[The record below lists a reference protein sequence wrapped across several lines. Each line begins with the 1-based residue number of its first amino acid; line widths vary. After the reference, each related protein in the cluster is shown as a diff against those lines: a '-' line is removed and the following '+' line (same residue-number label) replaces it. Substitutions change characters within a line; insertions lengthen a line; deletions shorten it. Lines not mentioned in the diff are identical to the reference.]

1 MESKVNI
8 LLVDDKLENLLA
20 LEAILEKLGENLV
33 RATSGE
39 EALRCLLHQD
49 FAVIL
54 LDVQMPGMDGF
65 ETATLI
71 RNRGRSRH
79 TPIIFLTA
87 FSTSDQMLFK
97 GYALGAVDYLLKPL
111 DPNAL
116 GAVDYL
122 LKPLDPNILTSKVTV
137 FVELFKKTEAVKEQT
152 AQLVVVNTELRQSEE
167 RFRSLSTCSPVGI
180 FEIDTEGGCKYTNPR
195 YQAICEGGCKYTNP
209 RYQAICGLKAAESL
223 EKRWLESV
231 HPEDKERA
239 VATWSAYIRE
249 GRDYSEEFRFQT
261 AHGSIR
267 WVQVRSSPML
277 SGQGDLLGYVGT
289 LEDITERKQ
298 AEEVRAQVIR
308 EQTARQEAEAANR
321 MKDEFLA
328 VLSHELR
335 TPLTSMLGWSKILR
349 AKKLDDKATSR
360 ALEAIER
367 NATSQMQLI
376 EDILD
381 VSRIIRGQLRLNVS
395 AVNLISVM
403 EAALEAVRPL
413 AEPKDIKLNTV
424 LDTSVGSVY
433 GDPARLQQVVWNL
446 LTNAIK
452 FTPKGG
458 RVDVKL
464 SKYFGF
470 SISDFGYAQS
480 NDLGLESDGFGYAQ
494 SNDLGLESDGKN
506 LDSSNIDESSNL
518 KSQIQNSK
526 FQYAQIQVIDT
537 GIGISSEFLP
547 KVFER
552 FRQADSTTTRSH
564 NGLGLGLAIVRHL
577 VELHKGTI
585 FAQSLGA
592 GQGAT
597 FTVRLPLLDSR
608 GNRGNREAT
617 GEISSPMASTPL
629 AGLRVLVVD
638 DEADTRNFLSFMFEE
653 YGAFATAVAS
663 VDEALAVLEQAKPD
677 ILISDIG
684 MSEQDGYTLI
694 RKLRSLEPEKGG
706 CIPAIALTAYTR
718 EEDRLE
724 ALSAGFQQHLS
735 KPIDPNKLIAVVANV
750 LELSL
755 EVPVS

>member
-1 MESKVNI
+1 MQMEPKVNI
-8 LLVDDKLENLLA
+8 LIVDDKLENLLA

-111 DPNAL
+111 DPN
-116 GAVDYL
+116 
-122 LKPLDPNILTSKVTV
+122 ILTSKVIV
-137 FVELFKKTEAVKEQT
+137 FVELFKKTEAVKQQA
-152 AQLVVVNTELRQSEE
+152 AQLVAVNTELRQSEE

-180 FEIDTEGGCKYTNPR
+180 FETDTEGN
-195 YQAICEGGCKYTNP
+195 CKYTNP

-231 HPEDKERA
+231 HPEDRERA
-239 VATWSAYIRE
+239 IASWSAYICE

-261 AHGSIR
+261 TQASIR

-277 SGQGDLLGYVGT
+277 SSQGELLGYVGT

-349 AKKLDDKATSR
+349 AKKLDEKATSR

-367 NATSQMQLI
+367 NAISQMQLI

-413 AEPKDIKLNTV
+413 AEPKDIQLNTI
-424 LDTSVGSVY
+424 LDTTVGSVY
-433 GDPARLQQVVWNL
+433 GDPTRLQQIVWNL

-458 RVDVKL
+458 RVEVKL
-464 SKYFGF
+464 STYFGF
-470 SISDFGYAQS
+470 SISDFG
-480 NDLGLESDGFGYAQ
+480 LGSD
-494 SNDLGLESDGKN
+494 SEN
-506 LDSSNIDESSNL
+506 LDSSNTDENSNL
-518 KSQIQNSK
+518 RSKIPNSK
-526 FQYAQIQVIDT
+526 SRYAQIQVIDT

-585 FAQSLGA
+585 LAQSSGS

-597 FTVRLPLLDSR
+597 FTVRLPLLQD
-608 GNRGNREAT
+608 NKGNREAT
-617 GEISSPMASTPL
+617 GKISSPVASTPL

-638 DEADTRNFLSFMFEE
+638 DEIDTRNFLSFMFEE
-653 YGAFATAVAS
+653 YGAFATAVGS
-663 VDEALAVLEQAKPD
+663 VDEALAVLEQTKPD

-706 CIPAIALTAYTR
+706 RIPAIALTAYTR
-718 EEDRLE
+718 EEDRLKV
-724 ALSAGFQQHLS
+724 LSAGFQQHLS
-735 KPIDPNKLIAVVANV
+735 KPIDPNKLIAAIANA
-750 LELSL
+750 LELPL

>member
-1 MESKVNI
+1 MQMEPKVNI

-111 DPNAL
+111 DPN
-116 GAVDYL
+116 
-122 LKPLDPNILTSKVTV
+122 ILTSKVTV
-137 FVELFKKTEAVKEQT
+137 FVELFKKTEAVKQQA
-152 AQLVVVNTELRQSEE
+152 AQLVAVNTELRQSEE

-180 FEIDTEGGCKYTNPR
+180 FETDTEGD
-195 YQAICEGGCKYTNP
+195 CKYTNP
-209 RYQAICGLKAAESL
+209 RYQAICGLQAAESL

-239 VATWSAYIRE
+239 SASWSTYICE
-249 GRDYSEEFRFQT
+249 GRDYSEEFRFQ
-261 AHGSIR
+261 APHGSAR

-277 SGQGDLLGYVGT
+277 SSQGELLGYVGT

-349 AKKLDDKATSR
+349 AKKLDEKATSR

-367 NATSQMQLI
+367 NAISQMQLI

-413 AEPKDIKLNTV
+413 AQPKDIQLNTV

-433 GDPARLQQVVWNL
+433 GDPARLQQIVWNL

-458 RVDVKL
+458 KVEVRL
-464 SKYFGF
+464 SKYLGF
-470 SISDFGYAQS
+470 SISDFPAERYANGGNATSLRSRSVSQTDVAPTTTISTSQS
-480 NDLGLESDGFGYAQ
+480 NDFGLGSDG
-494 SNDLGLESDGKN
+494 EN
-506 LDSSNIDESSNL
+506 LDSSNTDESSNL
-518 KSQIQNSK
+518 KSQIPNSK
-526 FQYAQIQVIDT
+526 SQYAQIQVIDT

-585 FAQSLGA
+585 FAQSLGS

-597 FTVRLPLLDSR
+597 FTVRLPLLQDHRGSR
-608 GNRGNREAT
+608 ASREAT
-617 GEISSPMASTPL
+617 GEISSPVASTPL

-638 DEADTRNFLSFMFEE
+638 DQADTRNFLSFMFEE

-706 CIPAIALTAYTR
+706 RIPAIALTAYTR
-718 EEDRLE
+718 EEDRLK
-724 ALSAGFQQHLS
+724 ALSAGFQHHLS
-735 KPIDPNKLIAVVANV
+735 KPIDPTKLIAAVAHV
-750 LELSL
+750 LEIPL

>member
-1 MESKVNI
+1 MQMEPKVNI

-111 DPNAL
+111 DPN
-116 GAVDYL
+116 
-122 LKPLDPNILTSKVTV
+122 ILTSKVTV
-137 FVELFKKTEAVKEQT
+137 FVELFKKTEAVKQQA
-152 AQLVVVNTELRQSEE
+152 AQLVAVNTELRQSEE

-180 FEIDTEGGCKYTNPR
+180 FETDTEGNCKYTNPR
-195 YQAICEGGCKYTNP
+195 YQT
-209 RYQAICGLKAAESL
+209 ICGLKAAESL

-231 HPEDKERA
+231 YLEDRERA
-239 VATWSAYIRE
+239 IASWSAYICE
-249 GRDYSEEFRFQT
+249 GREYSEEFRFQT
-261 AHGSIR
+261 TQTSIR

-277 SGQGDLLGYVGT
+277 SSQGELLGYVGT

-367 NATSQMQLI
+367 NAISQMQLI

-413 AEPKDIKLNTV
+413 AEPKDIQLITV
-424 LDTSVGSVY
+424 LDTTVGSVY
-433 GDPARLQQVVWNL
+433 GDPARLQQIVWNL

-458 RVDVKL
+458 KVEVKL
-464 SKYFGF
+464 STYFGF
-470 SISDFGYAQS
+470 SISDFG
-480 NDLGLESDGFGYAQ
+480 LGSD
-494 SNDLGLESDGKN
+494 SEN
-506 LDSSNIDESSNL
+506 LDSSNTDENSNL
-518 KSQIQNSK
+518 RSQIPNSK
-526 FQYAQIQVIDT
+526 SQYAQIQVIDT

-585 FAQSLGA
+585 LAQSSGS

-597 FTVRLPLLDSR
+597 FTVRLPLLQD
-608 GNRGNREAT
+608 NRGNREAT
-617 GEISSPMASTPL
+617 GKISSPVASTPL

-638 DEADTRNFLSFMFEE
+638 DETDTRNFLSFMFEE
-653 YGAFATAVAS
+653 YGAFATAVGS
-663 VDEALAVLEQAKPD
+663 VDEALAVLEQTKPD

-706 CIPAIALTAYTR
+706 HIPAIALTAYTR

-724 ALSAGFQQHLS
+724 VLSAGFQQHLS
-735 KPIDPNKLIAVVANV
+735 KPIDPNKLIAAIANI
-750 LELSL
+750 LELPL

>member
-1 MESKVNI
+1 MQMERKVNI

-111 DPNAL
+111 DPN
-116 GAVDYL
+116 
-122 LKPLDPNILTSKVTV
+122 ILTSKVTV
-137 FVELFKKTEAVKEQT
+137 FVELFKKTEAIKQQT
-152 AQLVVVNTELRQSEE
+152 AQLVAVNTELRQSEE

-180 FEIDTEGGCKYTNPR
+180 FETDTEGNCKYTNPR
-195 YQAICEGGCKYTNP
+195 YQV
-209 RYQAICGLKAAESL
+209 ICGLKAAESL

-231 HPEDKERA
+231 HPEDRERA
-239 VATWSAYIRE
+239 IASWSTYICE
-249 GRDYSEEFRFQT
+249 GREYSEEFRFQA
-261 AHGSIR
+261 AHGNIR

-277 SGQGDLLGYVGT
+277 SSQGDLLGYVGT

-349 AKKLDDKATSR
+349 TKKLDEKATSR

-367 NATSQMQLI
+367 NAISQMQLI

-413 AEPKDIKLNTV
+413 AEPKDIQLSTV
-424 LDTSVGSVY
+424 LDTSIGSVY
-433 GDPARLQQVVWNL
+433 GDPARLQQIVWNL

-458 RVDVKL
+458 RVEVRL
-464 SKYFGF
+464 SKHIGF
-470 SISDFGYAQS
+470 SISDFSVSAQS
-480 NDLGLESDGFGYAQ
+480 NGFG
-494 SNDLGLESDGKN
+494 LGTDGKN
-506 LDSSNIDESSNL
+506 LASSNTDESSNL
-518 KSQIQNSK
+518 QSQIQNLKS
-526 FQYAQIQVIDT
+526 QYAQIEVIDT
-537 GIGISSEFLP
+537 GVGISSEFLP

-585 FAQSLGA
+585 FAQSSGT

-597 FTVRLPLLDSR
+597 FTVRLPLLQD
-608 GNRGNREAT
+608 NRGNREAT
-617 GEISSPMASTPL
+617 GKNSSSIPSTPL

-663 VDEALAVLEQAKPD
+663 VDEALAILEQAKPD

-684 MSEQDGYTLI
+684 MSGQDGYTLV

-706 CIPAIALTAYTR
+706 RIPAIALTAYTR

-735 KPIDPNKLIAVVANV
+735 KPIDPNKLIAAVANV
-750 LELSL
+750 LELPL

>member
-1 MESKVNI
+1 MQMESKVNI

-111 DPNAL
+111 DPN
-116 GAVDYL
+116 
-122 LKPLDPNILTSKVTV
+122 ILTSKVTV
-137 FVELFKKTEAVKEQT
+137 FVELFKKTEAIKQQA
-152 AQLVVVNTELRQSEE
+152 AQLVAVNGSLRQSEE
-167 RFRSLSTCSPVGI
+167 RLRSLSTCSPVGI
-180 FEIDTEGGCKYTNPR
+180 FEIDTEGGCRYTNPR
-195 YQAICEGGCKYTNP
+195 YQI
-209 RYQAICGLKAAESL
+209 ICGLKAAESL
-223 EKRWLESV
+223 EKSWLESV
-231 HPEDKERA
+231 HPEDRERA
-239 VATWSAYIRE
+239 VASWSNYICE

-261 AHGSIR
+261 VHGIVR

-277 SGQGDLLGYVGT
+277 SGQGELLGYVGT

-349 AKKLDDKATSR
+349 SKKLDEKATSR

-367 NATSQMQLI
+367 NAISQMQLI

-413 AEPKDIKLNTV
+413 ADPKEIQLTTV

-433 GDPARLQQVVWNL
+433 GDPARLQQIVWNL

-452 FTPKGG
+452 FTAKGG
-458 RVDVKL
+458 RVEVHL
-464 SKYFGF
+464 SVIPGEEQTTQK
-470 SISDFGYAQS
+470 
-480 NDLGLESDGFGYAQ
+480 
-494 SNDLGLESDGKN
+494 
-506 LDSSNIDESSNL
+506 
-518 KSQIQNSK
+518 
-526 FQYAQIQVIDT
+526 YAQIQVIDT

-577 VELHKGTI
+577 VELHKGKI
-585 FAQSLGA
+585 FAQSPGS

-597 FTVRLPLLDSR
+597 FTVRLPLLQDNR

-617 GEISSPMASTPL
+617 GEISSSVASTPL

-663 VDEALAVLEQAKPD
+663 VDEALAILEQAKTD

-694 RKLRSLEPEKGG
+694 RKLRCLEPERGG

-735 KPIDPNKLIAVVANV
+735 KPIDPTKLIAMVASV
-750 LELSL
+750 LKLPVQ
-755 EVPVS
+755 VPVS

>member
-1 MESKVNI
+1 MQMESKVNI

-111 DPNAL
+111 DPN
-116 GAVDYL
+116 
-122 LKPLDPNILTSKVTV
+122 ILTSKVTV
-137 FVELFKKTEAVKEQT
+137 FVELFKKTEAIKQQT
-152 AQLVVVNTELRQSEE
+152 AQLVAVNTELRQSEE

-180 FEIDTEGGCKYTNPR
+180 FETDTEGDCKYTNPR
-195 YQAICEGGCKYTNP
+195 YQI
-209 RYQAICGLKAAESL
+209 ICGLKAAESL

-231 HPEDKERA
+231 HPEDRERA
-239 VATWSAYIRE
+239 IASWSAYICE
-249 GRDYSEEFRFQT
+249 GREYSEEFRFQA
-261 AHGSIR
+261 AHGNIR

-277 SGQGDLLGYVGT
+277 SSQGDLLGYVGT

-349 AKKLDDKATSR
+349 AKKLDEKATSR

-367 NATSQMQLI
+367 NAISQMQLI

-395 AVNLISVM
+395 AVNLLTVM
-403 EAALEAVRPL
+403 EAALDAVRPL
-413 AEPKDIKLNTV
+413 AEPKDIQLNTV
-424 LDTSVGSVY
+424 LDTSIGSVY
-433 GDPARLQQVVWNL
+433 GDPARLQQIVWNL

-458 RVDVKL
+458 RVEVRL
-464 SKYFGF
+464 SKHVGF
-470 SISDFGYAQS
+470 SISDFSVSAQS
-480 NDLGLESDGFGYAQ
+480 NGFG
-494 SNDLGLESDGKN
+494 LGVDGKN
-506 LDSSNIDESSNL
+506 LASSNIDESSNL
-518 KSQIQNSK
+518 QSQIQNLKS
-526 FQYAQIQVIDT
+526 QYAQIEVIDT
-537 GIGISSEFLP
+537 GVGISSEFLP

-585 FAQSLGA
+585 FAQSSGT

-597 FTVRLPLLDSR
+597 FTVRLPLLQD
-608 GNRGNREAT
+608 NRGNREAT
-617 GEISSPMASTPL
+617 GKNSSPIASTPL

-663 VDEALAVLEQAKPD
+663 VDEVLAVLEQAKPD

-684 MSEQDGYTLI
+684 MSGQDGYTLI

-706 CIPAIALTAYTR
+706 RIPAIALTAYTR

-735 KPIDPNKLIAVVANV
+735 KPIDPNKLISAVINV
-750 LELSL
+750 LELPV

>member
-1 MESKVNI
+1 MQMEPKVNI

-111 DPNAL
+111 DPN
-116 GAVDYL
+116 
-122 LKPLDPNILTSKVTV
+122 ILTSKVTV
-137 FVELFKKTEAVKEQT
+137 FAELFKKTEAVKLQA
-152 AQLVVVNTELRQSEE
+152 AQLVAVNAELRQSEE

-180 FEIDTEGGCKYTNPR
+180 FEIDTEGRCRYTNPR
-195 YQAICEGGCKYTNP
+195 YQT
-209 RYQAICGLKAAESL
+209 ICGMKAAESI

-231 HPEDKERA
+231 HPEDRERA
-239 VATWSAYIRE
+239 VTSWSAYINE

-261 AHGSIR
+261 AHGNVR

-277 SGQGDLLGYVGT
+277 SGQGELLGYVGT

-349 AKKLDDKATSR
+349 SKKLDDKATSR

-381 VSRIIRGQLRLNVS
+381 VSRIIRGQLRLNIC

-413 AEPKDIKLNTV
+413 AEAKDIQLNTA

-452 FTPKGG
+452 FTQKGG
-458 RVDVKL
+458 RVEVIL
-464 SKYFGF
+464 STYFGY
-470 SISDFGYAQS
+470 SINDTPPLGS
-480 NDLGLESDGFGYAQ
+480 NGASLGLESQDENSNSSNTDQ
-494 SNDLGLESDGKN
+494 SNNPKC
-506 LDSSNIDESSNL
+506 
-518 KSQIQNSK
+518 QIVRLSEAEVQNKK
-526 FQYAQIQVIDT
+526 FQYAQIQVTDT
-537 GIGISSEFLP
+537 GIGISPEFLP

-585 FAQSLGA
+585 SAESPGTEK
-592 GQGAT
+592 GAT
-597 FTVRLPLLDSR
+597 FTVRLPLLQDNRSYKGSR
-608 GNRGNREAT
+608 QA
-617 GEISSPMASTPL
+617 GEISSSEVSTPL
-629 AGLRVLVVD
+629 AGLKVLVVD
-638 DEADTRNFLSFMFEE
+638 DEADTRNFLSFMFED
-653 YGAFATAVAS
+653 YGAVATAVAS

-706 CIPAIALTAYTR
+706 RIPAIALTAYTR
-718 EEDRLE
+718 DEDRLQ
-724 ALSAGFQQHLS
+724 ALAAGFQQHLP
-735 KPIDPNKLIAVVANV
+735 KPIDPTKLIGVVVNV
-750 LELSL
+750 LKLPV

>member
-1 MESKVNI
+1 MQMEPKVNI

-97 GYALGAVDYLLKPL
+97 GYALGAVDYLLKPI
-111 DPNAL
+111 
-116 GAVDYL
+116 
-122 LKPLDPNILTSKVTV
+122 DPNILTSKVTV
-137 FVELFKKTEAVKEQT
+137 FAELFKKTEAVKLQA
-152 AQLVVVNTELRQSEE
+152 AQLVAVNAELRQSEE

-180 FEIDTEGGCKYTNPR
+180 FEIDTEGRCRFTNPR
-195 YQAICEGGCKYTNP
+195 YQT
-209 RYQAICGLKAAESL
+209 ICGVKAAQSV
-223 EKRWLESV
+223 EKSWLESV
-231 HPEDKERA
+231 HPEDRERA
-239 VATWSAYIRE
+239 VTTWSTYINE

-261 AHGSIR
+261 AHGNVR

-277 SGQGDLLGYVGT
+277 SGQGELLGYVGT

-349 AKKLDDKATSR
+349 SKKLDEKATSR

-381 VSRIIRGQLRLNVS
+381 VSRIIRGQLRLNVC
-395 AVNLISVM
+395 AVNLITVM

-413 AEPKDIKLNTV
+413 AEAKDIQLNTV
-424 LDTSVGSVY
+424 LDTSVGSMY

-452 FTPKGG
+452 FTQKGG
-458 RVDVKL
+458 RVEVKL
-464 SKYFGF
+464 STYFGY
-470 SISDFGYAQS
+470 SINDNPDLAS
-480 NDLGLESDGFGYAQ
+480 NNTALASASPDEN
-494 SNDLGLESDGKN
+494 SNLN
-506 LDSSNIDESSNL
+506 TDESSEP
-518 KSQIQNSK
+518 KSKNENPK

-537 GIGISSEFLP
+537 GIGITPEFLP

-585 FAQSLGA
+585 SAASPGTEK
-592 GQGAT
+592 GAT
-597 FTVRLPLLDSR
+597 FTVRLPLLQD
-608 GNRGNREAT
+608 NRGNKANKEA
-617 GEISSPMASTPL
+617 GEISSPEVSTPL
-629 AGLRVLVVD
+629 AGLKVLVVD
-638 DEADTRNFLSFMFEE
+638 DETDTRNFLSFMFED
-653 YGAFATAVAS
+653 YGAVATAASS

-706 CIPAIALTAYTR
+706 RIPAIALTAYTR
-718 EEDRLE
+718 DEDRLK
-724 ALSAGFQQHLS
+724 ALAAGFQQHLP
-735 KPIDPNKLIAVVANV
+735 KPIDPSKLIGVVVNV
-750 LELSL
+750 LKLPVEI
-755 EVPVS
+755 PVS

>member
-1 MESKVNI
+1 MQMEPKVNI

-111 DPNAL
+111 DPN
-116 GAVDYL
+116 
-122 LKPLDPNILTSKVTV
+122 ILTSKVTV
-137 FVELFKKTEAVKEQT
+137 FVELFKKTEAVKQQA
-152 AQLVVVNTELRQSEE
+152 AQLVAVNTELRQSEE

-180 FEIDTEGGCKYTNPR
+180 FETDTEGN
-195 YQAICEGGCKYTNP
+195 CKYTNP
-209 RYQAICGLKAAESL
+209 RYQAICGLKASESL

-231 HPEDKERA
+231 HPEDRERA
-239 VATWSAYIRE
+239 IASWSAYIYE

-261 AHGSIR
+261 AQASIR

-277 SGQGDLLGYVGT
+277 SSQGELLGYVGT

-367 NATSQMQLI
+367 NAISQMQLI

-413 AEPKDIKLNTV
+413 AETKDIQLNTV
-424 LDTSVGSVY
+424 LDTTVGSVY
-433 GDPARLQQVVWNL
+433 GDPARLQQIVWNL

-458 RVDVKL
+458 RVEVKL
-464 SKYFGF
+464 STYFGF
-470 SISDFGYAQS
+470 SISDFG
-480 NDLGLESDGFGYAQ
+480 LGSDSENLES
-494 SNDLGLESDGKN
+494 SNT
-506 LDSSNIDESSNL
+506 DESSSL
-518 KSQIQNSK
+518 KSKIQNSK
-526 FQYAQIQVIDT
+526 SQYAQIEVIDT

-585 FAQSLGA
+585 LAQSSGS

-597 FTVRLPLLDSR
+597 FTVRLPLLQD
-608 GNRGNREAT
+608 NRGNREAT
-617 GEISSPMASTPL
+617 GKISSPIASTPL

-638 DEADTRNFLSFMFEE
+638 DETDTRNFLSFMFEE
-653 YGAFATAVAS
+653 YGAFATAVGS
-663 VDEALAVLEQAKPD
+663 VDEALAVLEQTKPD

-706 CIPAIALTAYTR
+706 RIPAIALTAYTR

-724 ALSAGFQQHLS
+724 VLSAGFQQHLS
-735 KPIDPNKLIAVVANV
+735 KPIDPNKLIAAIANA
-750 LELSL
+750 LELPL

>member
-1 MESKVNI
+1 MQMEAKVNI

-111 DPNAL
+111 DPN
-116 GAVDYL
+116 
-122 LKPLDPNILTSKVTV
+122 ILTSKVTV
-137 FVELFKKTEAVKEQT
+137 FVELFKKTEAVKQQA
-152 AQLVVVNTELRQSEE
+152 AQLVAVNAELRQSEE
-167 RFRSLSTCSPVGI
+167 RLRSLSTCSPVGI
-180 FEIDTEGGCKYTNPR
+180 FEIDTEGGCRYTNPR
-195 YQAICEGGCKYTNP
+195 YQI
-209 RYQAICGLKAAESL
+209 ICGLKPAESL
-223 EKRWLESV
+223 QKIWLESV
-231 HPEDKERA
+231 HPEDRERA
-239 VATWSAYIRE
+239 VASWSNYICE
-249 GRDYSEEFRFQT
+249 GGDYSEEFRFQT
-261 AHGSIR
+261 VHGIVR

-277 SGQGDLLGYVGT
+277 SSQGELLGYVGT

-349 AKKLDDKATSR
+349 SKKLDEKATSR

-367 NATSQMQLI
+367 NAISQMQLI

-413 AEPKDIKLNTV
+413 AEPKEIQLTTV

-433 GDPARLQQVVWNL
+433 GDPARLQQIVWNL
-446 LTNAIK
+446 LTNGIK

-458 RVDVKL
+458 RVEVHL
-464 SKYFGF
+464 SVVSGEE
-470 SISDFGYAQS
+470 Q
-480 NDLGLESDGFGYAQ
+480 Q
-494 SNDLGLESDGKN
+494 TT
-506 LDSSNIDESSNL
+506 
-518 KSQIQNSK
+518 Q
-526 FQYAQIQVIDT
+526 QYAQIQVIDT

-547 KVFER
+547 KVFDR

-585 FAQSLGA
+585 FAHSLGS

-597 FTVRLPLLDSR
+597 FTVNLPLLQ
-608 GNRGNREAT
+608 NRANRVNRETT
-617 GEISSPMASTPL
+617 GEISSVVSTPL

-663 VDEALAVLEQAKPD
+663 VDEALAILQQAKTD
-677 ILISDIG
+677 VLISDIG

-694 RKLRSLEPEKGG
+694 RKLRSLEPERGG

-735 KPIDPNKLIAVVANV
+735 KPIDPTKLIAMVASV
-750 LELSL
+750 LKLPM
-755 EVPVS
+755 EVLVS

>member
-1 MESKVNI
+1 MQMEPKVNI

-111 DPNAL
+111 DPN
-116 GAVDYL
+116 
-122 LKPLDPNILTSKVTV
+122 ILTSKVTV
-137 FVELFKKTEAVKEQT
+137 FVELFKKTEAVKQQA
-152 AQLVVVNTELRQSEE
+152 AQLVAVNAELRQTEE
-167 RFRSLSTCSPVGI
+167 RLRSLSTCSPVGI
-180 FEIDTEGGCKYTNPR
+180 FEIDTEGECRYTNPR
-195 YQAICEGGCKYTNP
+195 YQI
-209 RYQAICGLKAAESL
+209 ICGLKGAESL
-223 EKRWLESV
+223 EKSWLESV
-231 HPEDKERA
+231 YPEDRERA
-239 VATWSAYIRE
+239 VASWSAYICE

-261 AHGSIR
+261 AQGIIR

-277 SGQGDLLGYVGT
+277 SGQGELLGYVGT

-349 AKKLDDKATSR
+349 SKKLDDKATSR

-367 NATSQMQLI
+367 NAISQMQLI

-413 AEPKDIKLNTV
+413 AEPKEIQLNTV

-433 GDPARLQQVVWNL
+433 GDPARLQQIVWNL

-452 FTPKGG
+452 FTSKGG
-458 RVDVKL
+458 RVEVNL
-464 SKYFGF
+464 SVVCGEEQQTTQK
-470 SISDFGYAQS
+470 
-480 NDLGLESDGFGYAQ
+480 
-494 SNDLGLESDGKN
+494 
-506 LDSSNIDESSNL
+506 
-518 KSQIQNSK
+518 
-526 FQYAQIQVIDT
+526 YAQIQVIDT

-585 FAQSLGA
+585 SAQSPGS

-597 FTVRLPLLDSR
+597 FTVKLPLLQDNR
-608 GNRGNREAT
+608 GNRGNRETT
-617 GEISSPMASTPL
+617 GEISSSVASTPL
-629 AGLRVLVVD
+629 AGLKVLVVD

-653 YGAFATAVAS
+653 YGAIATAVAS
-663 VDEALAVLEQAKPD
+663 VDEALAVLEQAKAD

-684 MSEQDGYTLI
+684 ISEQDGYTLI
-694 RKLRSLEPEKGG
+694 RKLRSLEAEKGG
-706 CIPAIALTAYTR
+706 RIPAIALTAYTR

-735 KPIDPNKLIAVVANV
+735 KPIDPTKLIAMVASV
-750 LELSL
+750 LKLPVQ
-755 EVPVS
+755 VPVS

>member
-1 MESKVNI
+1 MQMEPKVNI

-39 EALRCLLHQD
+39 EALRCLLNQD
-49 FAVIL
+49 YAVIL

-87 FSTSDQMLFK
+87 FSSSDQMLFK
-97 GYALGAVDYLLKPL
+97 GY
-111 DPNAL
+111 AL

-137 FVELFKKTEAVKEQT
+137 FVELFKKTEAVKQQA
-152 AQLVVVNTELRQSEE
+152 AQLVAVNAELRQSEE
-167 RFRSLSTCSPVGI
+167 RLRSLSTCSPVGI
-180 FEIDTEGGCKYTNPR
+180 FEIDTEGGCRYTNPR
-195 YQAICEGGCKYTNP
+195 YQT
-209 RYQAICGLKAAESL
+209 ICGLKAAESL

-231 HPEDKERA
+231 HPEDRERA
-239 VATWSAYIRE
+239 VASWSDYICE
-249 GRDYSEEFRFQT
+249 GRNYSEEFRFQT
-261 AHGSIR
+261 AQGIVR

-277 SGQGDLLGYVGT
+277 SGQGELLGYVGT

-349 AKKLDDKATSR
+349 SKKLDDKATSR

-367 NATSQMQLI
+367 NAMSQMQLI

-458 RVDVKL
+458 RVEVRL
-464 SKYFGF
+464 SVYFGS
-470 SISDFGYAQS
+470 SISDFG
-480 NDLGLESDGFGYAQ
+480 LGSD
-494 SNDLGLESDGKN
+494 DEN
-506 LDSSNIDESSNL
+506 LDSSNTDEGSNP
-518 KSQIQNSK
+518 KFKIQNSK
-526 FQYAQIQVIDT
+526 SQYAQIKVIDT

-585 FAQSLGA
+585 FAQSPGT
-592 GQGAT
+592 GEGAT
-597 FTVRLPLLDSR
+597 FTVRLPLLQDNR
-608 GNRGNREAT
+608 ANRGNREAT
-617 GEISSPMASTPL
+617 GEEISPVASVPL

-638 DEADTRNFLSFMFEE
+638 DQADTCNFLSFMFEE
-653 YGAFATAVAS
+653 YGAIATAVAS
-663 VDEALAVLEQAKPD
+663 VDEALAVIKQGKAD

-706 CIPAIALTAYTR
+706 RIPAIALTAYTR

-724 ALSAGFQQHLS
+724 ALRAGFQQYLS
-735 KPIDPNKLIAVVANV
+735 KPIDPTKLIAMVVNV
-750 LELSL
+750 LKLPL

>member
-1 MESKVNI
+1 MQMEPKVNI

-111 DPNAL
+111 DPN
-116 GAVDYL
+116 
-122 LKPLDPNILTSKVTV
+122 ILTSKVIV
-137 FVELFKKTEAVKEQT
+137 FVELFKKTEAVKEQA
-152 AQLVVVNTELRQSEE
+152 AQLVAVNTELRQSEE

-180 FEIDTEGGCKYTNPR
+180 FETDTEGNCKYTNPR
-195 YQAICEGGCKYTNP
+195 YQT
-209 RYQAICGLKAAESL
+209 ICGLKAAESL

-231 HPEDKERA
+231 YLEDRERA
-239 VATWSAYIRE
+239 IASWSAYICE

-261 AHGSIR
+261 TQTSIR

-277 SGQGDLLGYVGT
+277 SSQGELLGYVGT

-367 NATSQMQLI
+367 NAISQMQLI

-413 AEPKDIKLNTV
+413 AEPKDIQLSTV
-424 LDTSVGSVY
+424 LDTTVGSVY
-433 GDPARLQQVVWNL
+433 GDPARLQQIVWNL

-458 RVDVKL
+458 KVEVKL
-464 SKYFGF
+464 STYFGF
-470 SISDFGYAQS
+470 SISDFG
-480 NDLGLESDGFGYAQ
+480 LGSD
-494 SNDLGLESDGKN
+494 SEN
-506 LDSSNIDESSNL
+506 LESSNTDENSNL
-518 KSQIQNSK
+518 RSQIPNSK
-526 FQYAQIQVIDT
+526 SQYAQIQVIDT

-585 FAQSLGA
+585 LAQSSGS

-597 FTVRLPLLDSR
+597 FTVRLPLLQD
-608 GNRGNREAT
+608 NRGNREAT
-617 GEISSPMASTPL
+617 GKISSPVASTPL

-653 YGAFATAVAS
+653 YGAFATAVGS
-663 VDEALAVLEQAKPD
+663 VDEALAVLEQTKPD

-706 CIPAIALTAYTR
+706 RIPAIALTAYTR

-724 ALSAGFQQHLS
+724 VLSAGFQQHLS
-735 KPIDPNKLIAVVANV
+735 KPIDPNKLIAAVANI
-750 LELSL
+750 LELPL

>member
-1 MESKVNI
+1 MQMEPKVNI

-39 EALRCLLHQD
+39 EALRCLLNQD
-49 FAVIL
+49 YAVIL

-87 FSTSDQMLFK
+87 FSSSDQMLFK
-97 GYALGAVDYLLKPL
+97 GY
-111 DPNAL
+111 AL

-137 FVELFKKTEAVKEQT
+137 FVELFKKTEAVKQQA
-152 AQLVVVNTELRQSEE
+152 AQLVAVNGELRQSEE
-167 RFRSLSTCSPVGI
+167 RLRSLSTCSPVGI
-180 FEIDTEGGCKYTNPR
+180 FEIDTEGGCRYTNPR
-195 YQAICEGGCKYTNP
+195 YQT
-209 RYQAICGLKAAESL
+209 ICGLKAAESL

-231 HPEDKERA
+231 HPEDRERA
-239 VATWSAYIRE
+239 VTSWSDYIRE
-249 GRDYSEEFRFQT
+249 GRNYSEEFRFQT
-261 AHGSIR
+261 AQGIVR

-277 SGQGDLLGYVGT
+277 SGQGELLGYVGT

-349 AKKLDDKATSR
+349 SKKLDEKATSR

-367 NATSQMQLI
+367 NAMSQMQLI

-458 RVDVKL
+458 RVEVRL
-464 SKYFGF
+464 SAYFGS
-470 SISDFGYAQS
+470 SISDFPAERYANGFAQS
-480 NDLGLESDGFGYAQ
+480 NDFGLGSD
-494 SNDLGLESDGKN
+494 SEN
-506 LDSSNIDESSNL
+506 LDSSNTDEGSNP
-518 KSQIQNSK
+518 KFKIQNSK
-526 FQYAQIQVIDT
+526 SQYAQIQVIDT

-547 KVFER
+547 KVFDR

-585 FAQSLGA
+585 FAQSPGTEK
-592 GQGAT
+592 GAT
-597 FTVRLPLLDSR
+597 FTVRLPLLQDNR
-608 GNRGNREAT
+608 ANRGNREAT
-617 GEISSPMASTPL
+617 GEISSPVASVPL
-629 AGLRVLVVD
+629 TGLRVLVVD
-638 DEADTRNFLSFMFEE
+638 DQADTRNFLSFMFEE
-653 YGAFATAVAS
+653 YGAIATAVAS
-663 VDEALAVLEQAKPD
+663 VDEALAVIEQAKAD

-706 CIPAIALTAYTR
+706 RIPAIALTAYTR

-724 ALSAGFQQHLS
+724 ALRAGFQQHLS
-735 KPIDPNKLIAVVANV
+735 KPIDPTKLIAMVVNV
-750 LELSL
+750 LKLPL

>member
-1 MESKVNI
+1 MQMEPKVNI

-39 EALRCLLHQD
+39 EALRCLLNQD
-49 FAVIL
+49 YAVIL

-87 FSTSDQMLFK
+87 FSSSDQMLFK
-97 GYALGAVDYLLKPL
+97 GY
-111 DPNAL
+111 AL

-137 FVELFKKTEAVKEQT
+137 FVELFKKTEAVKQQA
-152 AQLVVVNTELRQSEE
+152 AQLVAVNAELRQSEE
-167 RFRSLSTCSPVGI
+167 RLRSLSTCSPVGI
-180 FEIDTEGGCKYTNPR
+180 FEIDTEGGCRYTNPR
-195 YQAICEGGCKYTNP
+195 YQT
-209 RYQAICGLKAAESL
+209 ICGLKAAESL
-223 EKRWLESV
+223 EMRWLESV
-231 HPEDKERA
+231 HPEDRERA
-239 VATWSAYIRE
+239 VTSWSDYICE
-249 GRDYSEEFRFQT
+249 GRNYSEEFRFQT
-261 AHGSIR
+261 AQGIVR

-277 SGQGDLLGYVGT
+277 SGQGELLGYVGT

-349 AKKLDDKATSR
+349 SKKLDDKATSR

-367 NATSQMQLI
+367 NAMSQMQLI

-395 AVNLISVM
+395 AVNLITVM

-413 AEPKDIKLNTV
+413 AEAKDIKLNTV

-458 RVDVKL
+458 RVEVRL
-464 SKYFGF
+464 SVYFGS
-470 SISDFGYAQS
+470 SISDFGFSTRRCANAQS
-480 NDLGLESDGFGYAQ
+480 NDFGLGSDGENLEF
-494 SNDLGLESDGKN
+494 SNTDEG
-506 LDSSNIDESSNL
+506 SNP
-518 KSQIQNSK
+518 KFKIQNSK
-526 FQYAQIQVIDT
+526 SQYAQIQVIDT

-585 FAQSLGA
+585 FAQSPGT
-592 GQGAT
+592 GEGAT
-597 FTVRLPLLDSR
+597 FTVRLPLLQDNR
-608 GNRGNREAT
+608 ANRGNREAT
-617 GEISSPMASTPL
+617 GEISSPVASVPL

-638 DEADTRNFLSFMFEE
+638 DQADTRNFLSFMFEE
-653 YGAFATAVAS
+653 YGAIATAVAS
-663 VDEALAVLEQAKPD
+663 VDEALAVIEQAKAD
-677 ILISDIG
+677 VLISDIG

-706 CIPAIALTAYTR
+706 RIPAIALTAYTR
-718 EEDRLE
+718 EEDRLK
-724 ALSAGFQQHLS
+724 ALKAGFQQHLS
-735 KPIDPNKLIAVVANV
+735 KPIDPTKLIAMVVNV
-750 LELSL
+750 LKLPL

>member
-1 MESKVNI
+1 MQMEPKVNI

-54 LDVQMPGMDGF
+54 LDVQMPGIDGF

-87 FSTSDQMLFK
+87 FSTNDQMLFK
-97 GYALGAVDYLLKPL
+97 GY
-111 DPNAL
+111 AL

-137 FVELFKKTEAVKEQT
+137 FVELFKKTEAIKQQT

-180 FEIDTEGGCKYTNPR
+180 FETDTEGN
-195 YQAICEGGCKYTNP
+195 CKYTNP
-209 RYQAICGLKAAESL
+209 RYQAICGLKASESL

-231 HPEDKERA
+231 HPEDRERA
-239 VATWSAYIRE
+239 IAGWSTYICE
-249 GRDYSEEFRFQT
+249 GREYLEEFRFQV
-261 AHGSIR
+261 AHSNIR

-277 SGQGDLLGYVGT
+277 SSQGDLLGYVGT

-349 AKKLDDKATSR
+349 AKKLDEKATSR

-367 NATSQMQLI
+367 NAISQMQLI

-413 AEPKDIKLNTV
+413 AEPKDIQLNTV
-424 LDTSVGSVY
+424 LDTSIGSVY
-433 GDPARLQQVVWNL
+433 GDPVRLQQIVWNL

-458 RVDVKL
+458 RVEVRL
-464 SKYFGF
+464 SKHFGLP
-470 SISDFGYAQS
+470 ISDFGVSATSTRLSTTQS
-480 NDLGLESDGFGYAQ
+480 KDFGFESD
-494 SNDLGLESDGKN
+494 SEN
-506 LDSSNIDESSNL
+506 LDSSNTGESNNL
-518 KSQIQNSK
+518 KSVLENSDGREPSLKLSAKSQNSK
-526 FQYAQIQVIDT
+526 SHYAQIQVIDT

-585 FAQSLGA
+585 FAQSLGT

-597 FTVRLPLLDSR
+597 FTVRLPLLQE
-608 GNRGNREAT
+608 NRGNREAT
-617 GEISSPMASTPL
+617 GKISSSIASTPL

-638 DEADTRNFLSFMFEE
+638 DETDSRNFLSFMFEE
-653 YGAFATAVAS
+653 YGAFATAVGS
-663 VDEALAVLEQAKPD
+663 VDEALVVLEQAKPD

-706 CIPAIALTAYTR
+706 RIPAIALTAYTR

-724 ALSAGFQQHLS
+724 ALRAGFQQHLS
-735 KPIDPNKLIAVVANV
+735 KPIDPNKLISTVVNV
-750 LELSL
+750 LELPI

>member
-1 MESKVNI
+1 MQMEPKVNI

-111 DPNAL
+111 DPN
-116 GAVDYL
+116 
-122 LKPLDPNILTSKVTV
+122 ILTSKVTV
-137 FVELFKKTEAVKEQT
+137 FVELFKKTEAVKQQA
-152 AQLVVVNTELRQSEE
+152 AQLVAMNAELRQSEE
-167 RFRSLSTCSPVGI
+167 RLRSLSTCSPVGI
-180 FEIDTEGGCKYTNPR
+180 FEIDTEGGCRYTNPR
-195 YQAICEGGCKYTNP
+195 YQI
-209 RYQAICGLKAAESL
+209 ICGLKAVESL
-223 EKRWLESV
+223 EKSWLESV
-231 HPEDKERA
+231 HPEDRERA
-239 VATWSAYIRE
+239 VASWSAYIYE

-261 AHGSIR
+261 AQGIIR

-277 SGQGDLLGYVGT
+277 SGQGELLGYVGT

-349 AKKLDDKATSR
+349 SKKLDDKATSR

-367 NATSQMQLI
+367 NAISQMQLI

-413 AEPKDIKLNTV
+413 AEPKEIQLNTV

-433 GDPARLQQVVWNL
+433 GDPARLQQIVWNL

-458 RVDVKL
+458 RVEVNL
-464 SKYFGF
+464 SIVCGEEQQTTQK
-470 SISDFGYAQS
+470 
-480 NDLGLESDGFGYAQ
+480 
-494 SNDLGLESDGKN
+494 
-506 LDSSNIDESSNL
+506 
-518 KSQIQNSK
+518 
-526 FQYAQIQVIDT
+526 YAQIQVIDT

-585 FAQSLGA
+585 FAQSPGS

-597 FTVRLPLLDSR
+597 FTVRLPLLQDNR
-608 GNRGNREAT
+608 GNRENREAT
-617 GEISSPMASTPL
+617 GEISSSVASTPL
-629 AGLRVLVVD
+629 AGLKVLVVD

-653 YGAFATAVAS
+653 YGAIATAVAS
-663 VDEALAVLEQAKPD
+663 VDEALAVLEQAKAD

-706 CIPAIALTAYTR
+706 CMPAIALTAYTR

-724 ALSAGFQQHLS
+724 ALSAGFQQYLS
-735 KPIDPNKLIAVVANV
+735 KPIDPNKLIAMVASV
-750 LELSL
+750 LKLSVQ
-755 EVPVS
+755 VPVS

>member
-1 MESKVNI
+1 MQMEPKVNI

-111 DPNAL
+111 DPN
-116 GAVDYL
+116 
-122 LKPLDPNILTSKVTV
+122 ILTSKVTV
-137 FVELFKKTEAVKEQT
+137 FVELFKKTEAVKQQA
-152 AQLVVVNTELRQSEE
+152 AQLVAVNGSLRQSEE
-167 RFRSLSTCSPVGI
+167 RLRSLSTCSPVGI
-180 FEIDTEGGCKYTNPR
+180 FEIDTEGGCR
-195 YQAICEGGCKYTNP
+195 YTNP

-231 HPEDKERA
+231 HPEDRERA
-239 VATWSAYIRE
+239 VASWFDYIRE
-249 GRDYSEEFRFQT
+249 NRDYSEEFRFQT

-277 SGQGDLLGYVGT
+277 SSQGELLGYVGT

-349 AKKLDDKATSR
+349 SKKLDGKATSR

-367 NATSQMQLI
+367 NAISQMQLI

-433 GDPARLQQVVWNL
+433 GDPARLQQIVWNL

-458 RVDVKL
+458 RVEVNL
-464 SKYFGF
+464 SVVCGEKQQT
-470 SISDFGYAQS
+470 AH
-480 NDLGLESDGFGYAQ
+480 
-494 SNDLGLESDGKN
+494 K
-506 LDSSNIDESSNL
+506 
-518 KSQIQNSK
+518 
-526 FQYAQIQVIDT
+526 YAQIQVIDT

-585 FAQSLGA
+585 FAQSLGT
-592 GQGAT
+592 GQGAN
-597 FTVRLPLLDSR
+597 FTVRLPLLQDNRGSR
-608 GNRGNREAT
+608 GSREAT
-617 GEISSPMASTPL
+617 GEISSPVASMPL
-629 AGLRVLVVD
+629 AGLKVLVVD
-638 DEADTRNFLSFMFEE
+638 NEGDTRNFLSFLFEE
-653 YGAFATAVAS
+653 YGAIATAVAS
-663 VDEALAVLEQAKPD
+663 VDEALAVVEQAKPD

-718 EEDRLE
+718 QEDRLE
-724 ALSAGFQQHLS
+724 GLTEGFQQYLS
-735 KPIDPNKLIAVVANV
+735 KPIDPTKLIAMVANV
-750 LELSL
+750 LELPL
-755 EVPVS
+755 QIPVS

>member
-1 MESKVNI
+1 MQMESKVNI

-111 DPNAL
+111 DPN
-116 GAVDYL
+116 
-122 LKPLDPNILTSKVTV
+122 ILTSKVTV
-137 FVELFKKTEAVKEQT
+137 FVELFKKTEAIKQQT
-152 AQLVVVNTELRQSEE
+152 AQLVAVNTELRQSEE

-180 FEIDTEGGCKYTNPR
+180 FETDTEGNCKYTNPR
-195 YQAICEGGCKYTNP
+195 YQI
-209 RYQAICGLKAAESL
+209 ICGLKAAESL

-231 HPEDKERA
+231 HPEDRERA
-239 VATWSAYIRE
+239 IASWSAYICE
-249 GRDYSEEFRFQT
+249 GREYSEEFRFQA
-261 AHGSIR
+261 AHGNIR

-277 SGQGDLLGYVGT
+277 SSQGDLLGYVGT

-308 EQTARQEAEAANR
+308 EQTARHEAEAANR

-349 AKKLDDKATSR
+349 TKKLDEKATSR

-367 NATSQMQLI
+367 NAISQMQLI

-395 AVNLISVM
+395 AVNLLTVM

-413 AEPKDIKLNTV
+413 AEPKDIQLNTL
-424 LDTSVGSVY
+424 LDTSIGSVY
-433 GDPARLQQVVWNL
+433 GDPARLQQIVWNL

-458 RVDVKL
+458 RVEVRL
-464 SKYFGF
+464 SKHFGF
-470 SISDFGYAQS
+470 SISDFGVGATSTTISTSQS
-480 NDLGLESDGFGYAQ
+480 NNLRFESD
-494 SNDLGLESDGKN
+494 SEN
-506 LDSSNIDESSNL
+506 LDSANIDESNNLKSKIQNL
-518 KSQIQNSK
+518 KSQ
-526 FQYAQIQVIDT
+526 YAQIEVIDT
-537 GIGISSEFLP
+537 GVGISSEFLP

-577 VELHKGTI
+577 VELHKGAI
-585 FAQSLGA
+585 FAESLGT

-597 FTVRLPLLDSR
+597 FTVRLPLLQDNKGSKVS
-608 GNRGNREAT
+608 REAT
-617 GEISSPMASTPL
+617 GEISSPVASTPL

-653 YGAFATAVAS
+653 YGAFASAVAS
-663 VDEALAVLEQAKPD
+663 VDEALVVLEQAKPD

-706 CIPAIALTAYTR
+706 RIPAIALTAYTR

-735 KPIDPNKLIAVVANV
+735 KPIDPNKLISAVANI
-750 LELSL
+750 LKLPI

>member
-1 MESKVNI
+1 MQMEPKVNI

-111 DPNAL
+111 DPN
-116 GAVDYL
+116 
-122 LKPLDPNILTSKVTV
+122 ILTSKVTV
-137 FVELFKKTEAVKEQT
+137 FVELFKKTEAVKQQT
-152 AQLVVVNTELRQSEE
+152 AQLVAVNTELRQSEE

-180 FEIDTEGGCKYTNPR
+180 FETDTEGDCKYTNPR
-195 YQAICEGGCKYTNP
+195 YQV
-209 RYQAICGLKAAESL
+209 ICGLKAAESL
-223 EKRWLESV
+223 EKKWLESV

-239 VATWSAYIRE
+239 IASWSAYICE
-249 GRDYSEEFRFQT
+249 GREYSEEFRFQA
-261 AHGSIR
+261 AHGNIR

-277 SGQGDLLGYVGT
+277 SSQGDLLGYVGT

-349 AKKLDDKATSR
+349 AKKLDEKATSR

-367 NATSQMQLI
+367 NAISQMQLI

-413 AEPKDIKLNTV
+413 AEPKDIQLSTV
-424 LDTSVGSVY
+424 LDTSIGSVY
-433 GDPARLQQVVWNL
+433 GDPARLQQIVWNL

-458 RVDVKL
+458 RVEVRL
-464 SKYFGF
+464 SKHFGLP
-470 SISDFGYAQS
+470 ISDFPTERYANGVSSTSTSFSTTQS
-480 NDLGLESDGFGYAQ
+480 NDFGLESH
-494 SNDLGLESDGKN
+494 SEN
-506 LDSSNIDESSNL
+506 LDSSNTEESNNL
-518 KSQIQNSK
+518 KSVLENSDGREPNLKLSAKSQNSK
-526 FQYAQIQVIDT
+526 SQYAQIQVIDT

-585 FAQSLGA
+585 FAQSSGS

-597 FTVRLPLLDSR
+597 FTVRLPLLQD
-608 GNRGNREAT
+608 NRGNREAT
-617 GEISSPMASTPL
+617 GKSSSPIASTPL

-706 CIPAIALTAYTR
+706 RIPAIALTAYTR

-724 ALSAGFQQHLS
+724 ALRAGFQKHLS
-735 KPIDPNKLIAVVANV
+735 KPIDPNKLISAVVNV
-750 LELSL
+750 LELSI

>member
-1 MESKVNI
+1 MQMEPKVNI

-111 DPNAL
+111 DPN
-116 GAVDYL
+116 
-122 LKPLDPNILTSKVTV
+122 ILTSKVTV
-137 FVELFKKTEAVKEQT
+137 FVELFKKTEAVKQQA
-152 AQLVVVNTELRQSEE
+152 AQLVAVNAELRQSEE
-167 RFRSLSTCSPVGI
+167 RLRSLSTCSPVGI
-180 FEIDTEGGCKYTNPR
+180 FEIDTEGGCRYTNPR
-195 YQAICEGGCKYTNP
+195 YQI
-209 RYQAICGLKAAESL
+209 ICGLKAAESL

-231 HPEDKERA
+231 HPEDRERA
-239 VATWSAYIRE
+239 VATWSNYICE

-261 AHGSIR
+261 VHGIVR

-277 SGQGDLLGYVGT
+277 SGQGELLGYVGT

-308 EQTARQEAEAANR
+308 EQTARHEAEAANR

-349 AKKLDDKATSR
+349 SKKLDEKATSR

-367 NATSQMQLI
+367 NAISQMQLI

-413 AEPKDIKLNTV
+413 AEPKDIKLNTL
-424 LDTSVGSVY
+424 LDTSVGTVY
-433 GDPARLQQVVWNL
+433 GDPVRLQQVVWNL

-458 RVDVKL
+458 RVEVNL
-464 SKYFGF
+464 SVVCGEEQQTTDK
-470 SISDFGYAQS
+470 
-480 NDLGLESDGFGYAQ
+480 
-494 SNDLGLESDGKN
+494 
-506 LDSSNIDESSNL
+506 
-518 KSQIQNSK
+518 
-526 FQYAQIQVIDT
+526 YAQIQVIDT

-547 KVFER
+547 KVFDR

-585 FAQSLGA
+585 LAQSLGA

-597 FTVRLPLLDSR
+597 FTVRLPLLQNNRGSR
-608 GNRGNREAT
+608 GGREAT
-617 GEISSPMASTPL
+617 GEISSPVAATPL

-653 YGAFATAVAS
+653 YGAIATAVAS

-684 MSEQDGYTLI
+684 MSEQNGYTLI

-706 CIPAIALTAYTR
+706 GIPAIALTAYTR

-724 ALSAGFQQHLS
+724 ALSAGFQQYLS
-735 KPIDPNKLIAVVANV
+735 KPIDPTKLIAMVVNV
-750 LELSL
+750 LKLPL
-755 EVPVS
+755 EVSVS

>member
-1 MESKVNI
+1 MQMEPKVNI

-39 EALRCLLHQD
+39 EALRCLLNQD
-49 FAVIL
+49 YAVIL

-87 FSTSDQMLFK
+87 FSSSDQMLFK
-97 GYALGAVDYLLKPL
+97 GY
-111 DPNAL
+111 AL

-137 FVELFKKTEAVKEQT
+137 FVELFKKTEAVKQQA
-152 AQLVVVNTELRQSEE
+152 AQLVAVNGELRQSEE
-167 RFRSLSTCSPVGI
+167 RLRSLSTCSPVGI
-180 FEIDTEGGCKYTNPR
+180 FEIDTEGGCRYTNPR
-195 YQAICEGGCKYTNP
+195 YQT
-209 RYQAICGLKAAESL
+209 ICGLKAAESL

-231 HPEDKERA
+231 HPEDRERA
-239 VATWSAYIRE
+239 VNSWSDYIHE
-249 GRDYSEEFRFQT
+249 GRNYSEEFRFQT
-261 AHGSIR
+261 AQGIVR

-277 SGQGDLLGYVGT
+277 SGQGELLGYVGT

-349 AKKLDDKATSR
+349 SKKLDEKATSR

-367 NATSQMQLI
+367 NAMSQMQLI

-458 RVDVKL
+458 RVEVRL
-464 SKYFGF
+464 SAYFGS
-470 SISDFGYAQS
+470 SISDFPAERYANGFAQS
-480 NDLGLESDGFGYAQ
+480 NDFGLGSDG
-494 SNDLGLESDGKN
+494 EN
-506 LDSSNIDESSNL
+506 LDSSNTDEGGNP
-518 KSQIQNSK
+518 KFKIQNSK
-526 FQYAQIQVIDT
+526 SQYAQIQVIDT

-547 KVFER
+547 KVFDR

-585 FAQSLGA
+585 FAQSPGT
-592 GQGAT
+592 GEGAT
-597 FTVRLPLLDSR
+597 FTVRLPLLQDNR
-608 GNRGNREAT
+608 ANRGNREAT
-617 GEISSPMASTPL
+617 GEISSPVASVPL
-629 AGLRVLVVD
+629 TGLRVLVVD
-638 DEADTRNFLSFMFEE
+638 DQADTRNFLSFMFEE
-653 YGAFATAVAS
+653 YGAIATAVAS
-663 VDEALAVLEQAKPD
+663 VDEALAVIEQAKAD

-706 CIPAIALTAYTR
+706 RIPAIALTAYTR

-724 ALSAGFQQHLS
+724 ALRAGFQQHLS
-735 KPIDPNKLIAVVANV
+735 KPIDPTKLIAMVVNV
-750 LELSL
+750 LKLPL

>member
-1 MESKVNI
+1 MQMEPKVNI

-39 EALRCLLHQD
+39 EALRCLLNQD
-49 FAVIL
+49 YAVIL

-87 FSTSDQMLFK
+87 FSSSDQMLFK

-111 DPNAL
+111 DPN
-116 GAVDYL
+116 
-122 LKPLDPNILTSKVTV
+122 ILTSKVTA
-137 FVELFKKTEAVKEQT
+137 FVELFKKTEAVKQQA
-152 AQLVVVNTELRQSEE
+152 AQLVAVNAELRQSEE
-167 RFRSLSTCSPVGI
+167 RLRSLSTCSPVGI
-180 FEIDTEGGCKYTNPR
+180 FEIDTEGGCRYTNPR
-195 YQAICEGGCKYTNP
+195 YQT
-209 RYQAICGLKAAESL
+209 ICGLKAAESL

-231 HPEDKERA
+231 YPEDRERA
-239 VATWSAYIRE
+239 VTSWSDYIRE
-249 GRDYSEEFRFQT
+249 GRNYSEEFRFQT
-261 AHGSIR
+261 AQGIVR

-277 SGQGDLLGYVGT
+277 SGQGELLGYVGT
-289 LEDITERKQ
+289 LEDITEGKQ

-349 AKKLDDKATSR
+349 SKKLDDKATSR

-367 NATSQMQLI
+367 NAMSQMQLI

-413 AEPKDIKLNTV
+413 AEAKDIKLNTV

-458 RVDVKL
+458 RVEVRL
-464 SKYFGF
+464 SAYFG
-470 SISDFGYAQS
+470 SLISDFG
-480 NDLGLESDGFGYAQ
+480 LGSDG
-494 SNDLGLESDGKN
+494 EN
-506 LDSSNIDESSNL
+506 LDSSNNDESSNPES
-518 KSQIQNSK
+518 KIQNSK
-526 FQYAQIQVIDT
+526 SQYAQIQVIDT

-585 FAQSLGA
+585 FAQSPGI
-592 GQGAT
+592 GEGAT
-597 FTVRLPLLDSR
+597 FTVRLPLLQNNR
-608 GNRGNREAT
+608 ANRGNREAT
-617 GEISSPMASTPL
+617 GEISSPVASVPL

-638 DEADTRNFLSFMFEE
+638 DQADTRNFLSFMFEE
-653 YGAFATAVAS
+653 YGAIATAVAS
-663 VDEALAVLEQAKPD
+663 VDEALTVIEQAKAD

-706 CIPAIALTAYTR
+706 RIPAIALTAYTR

-724 ALSAGFQQHLS
+724 ALKAGFQQHLS
-735 KPIDPNKLIAVVANV
+735 KPIDPIKLIAMVVNV
-750 LELSL
+750 LKLPL

>member
-1 MESKVNI
+1 MQMEPKVNI

-111 DPNAL
+111 DPN
-116 GAVDYL
+116 
-122 LKPLDPNILTSKVTV
+122 ILTSKVIV
-137 FVELFKKTEAVKEQT
+137 FVELFKKTEAVKQQA
-152 AQLVVVNTELRQSEE
+152 AQLVAMNGSLRQSEE
-167 RFRSLSTCSPVGI
+167 RLRSLSTCSPVGI
-180 FEIDTEGGCKYTNPR
+180 FEIDTEGGCRYTNPR
-195 YQAICEGGCKYTNP
+195 YQAICDL
-209 RYQAICGLKAAESL
+209 QAAESL

-231 HPEDKERA
+231 HPEDRERA
-239 VATWSAYIRE
+239 VSSWSNYIRQS
-249 GRDYSEEFRFQT
+249 RDYSEEFRFQT
-261 AHGSIR
+261 AYGSIR

-277 SGQGDLLGYVGT
+277 SGQGELLGYVGT

-308 EQTARQEAEAANR
+308 EQTARAEAEAANR

-349 AKKLDDKATSR
+349 SKKLDEKATSR

-367 NATSQMQLI
+367 NAISQMQLI

-381 VSRIIRGQLRLNVS
+381 VSRIIRGQLRLNVA
-395 AVNLISVM
+395 AVNLLSVM

-413 AEPKDIKLNTV
+413 AEPKDIKLNTF

-458 RVDVKL
+458 RVEVNL
-464 SKYFGF
+464 SVVCGEGQQTTHK
-470 SISDFGYAQS
+470 
-480 NDLGLESDGFGYAQ
+480 
-494 SNDLGLESDGKN
+494 
-506 LDSSNIDESSNL
+506 
-518 KSQIQNSK
+518 
-526 FQYAQIQVIDT
+526 YAQIQVIDT

-577 VELHKGTI
+577 VELHEGTI
-585 FAQSLGA
+585 FAESLGS

-597 FTVRLPLLDSR
+597 FTVRLPLLQD
-608 GNRGNREAT
+608 NRGNKGSREET
-617 GEISSPMASTPL
+617 SSLVVSMPL
-629 AGLRVLVVD
+629 TGLRVLVVD
-638 DEADTRNFLSFMFEE
+638 DETDTRNFLSFMFEE
-653 YGAFATAVAS
+653 YGAIATAVAS
-663 VDEALAVLEQAKPD
+663 VDEALAIVEQAKLD

-724 ALSAGFQQHLS
+724 ALRAGFQQHLS
-735 KPIDPNKLIAVVANV
+735 KPIDPTKLIAMVANV
-750 LELSL
+750 LKLPL
-755 EVPVS
+755 EISAS

>member
-1 MESKVNI
+1 MQMEPKVNI

-111 DPNAL
+111 DPN
-116 GAVDYL
+116 
-122 LKPLDPNILTSKVTV
+122 ILTSKVTV
-137 FVELFKKTEAVKEQT
+137 FVELFKKTEAVKQQA
-152 AQLVVVNTELRQSEE
+152 AQLVAVNAELRQSEE
-167 RFRSLSTCSPVGI
+167 RLRSLSTCSPVGI
-180 FEIDTEGGCKYTNPR
+180 FEIDTEGGCRYTNPR
-195 YQAICEGGCKYTNP
+195 YQAICD
-209 RYQAICGLKAAESL
+209 LKAAESL

-231 HPEDKERA
+231 HPEDRERA
-239 VATWSAYIRE
+239 IASWSDYIRQ

-261 AHGSIR
+261 ANGIIR

-277 SGQGDLLGYVGT
+277 SGQGELLGYVGT

-349 AKKLDDKATSR
+349 SKKLDDKATSR

-367 NATSQMQLI
+367 NAISQMQLI

-458 RVDVKL
+458 RVEV
-464 SKYFGF
+464 
-470 SISDFGYAQS
+470 
-480 NDLGLESDGFGYAQ
+480 
-494 SNDLGLESDGKN
+494 N
-506 LDSSNIDESSNL
+506 LLVVCGEGQQTTH
-518 KSQIQNSK
+518 K
-526 FQYAQIQVIDT
+526 YAQIQVIDT

-585 FAQSLGA
+585 FAQSAGT

-597 FTVRLPLLDSR
+597 FTVRLPLLQDNRGSR
-608 GNRGNREAT
+608 GSREAA
-617 GEISSPMASTPL
+617 GEISSPVASMPL

-653 YGAFATAVAS
+653 YGAIAIAVAS
-663 VDEALAVLEQAKPD
+663 VEEALAIVEQAKPD

-706 CIPAIALTAYTR
+706 RIPAIALTAYTR

-735 KPIDPNKLIAVVANV
+735 KPIDPTKLIAMVANV
-750 LELSL
+750 LKLPM
-755 EVPVS
+755 EVSVS

>member
-1 MESKVNI
+1 MQMEPKVNI

-87 FSTSDQMLFK
+87 FSSSDQMLFK
-97 GYALGAVDYLLKPL
+97 GY
-111 DPNAL
+111 AL

-137 FVELFKKTEAVKEQT
+137 FVELFKKTEAVKQQA
-152 AQLVVVNTELRQSEE
+152 AQLVAVNTELRQSEE
-167 RFRSLSTCSPVGI
+167 RLRSLSTCSPVGI
-180 FEIDTEGGCKYTNPR
+180 FEIDTEGGCR
-195 YQAICEGGCKYTNP
+195 YTNP

-231 HPEDKERA
+231 HPEDRERA
-239 VATWSAYIRE
+239 IASWSAYICE

-261 AHGSIR
+261 AHGSVH

-277 SGQGDLLGYVGT
+277 SGQGELLGYVGT

-349 AKKLDDKATSR
+349 AKKLDEKATSR

-367 NATSQMQLI
+367 NAMSQMQLI

-395 AVNLISVM
+395 AVNLLTVT

-424 LDTSVGSVY
+424 LDTSLGSVY

-458 RVDVKL
+458 RVEVRL
-464 SKYFGF
+464 SKHCGF
-470 SISDFGYAQS
+470 SISDFSVSPQS
-480 NDLGLESDGFGYAQ
+480 NGLGLG
-494 SNDLGLESDGKN
+494 SDGKN
-506 LDSSNIDESSNL
+506 LASSNTDESSNVQ
-518 KSQIQNSK
+518 SQIQNLKS
-526 FQYAQIQVIDT
+526 QYAQIEVIDT

-585 FAQSLGA
+585 FAQSSGT

-597 FTVRLPLLDSR
+597 FTVRLPLLQD
-608 GNRGNREAT
+608 NRGNREAT
-617 GEISSPMASTPL
+617 GKSSSPVASTPL

-684 MSEQDGYTLI
+684 MSGQDGYMLI

-706 CIPAIALTAYTR
+706 RIPAIALTAYTR

-735 KPIDPNKLIAVVANV
+735 KPIDPNKLIAAVANI
-750 LELSL
+750 LELPL
-755 EVPVS
+755 EAPVS

>member
-1 MESKVNI
+1 MEPKVNI

-111 DPNAL
+111 DPN
-116 GAVDYL
+116 
-122 LKPLDPNILTSKVTV
+122 ILTSKVIV
-137 FVELFKKTEAVKEQT
+137 FVELFKKTEAVKQQA
-152 AQLVVVNTELRQSEE
+152 AQLVAVNTELRQSEE

-195 YQAICEGGCKYTNP
+195 YQAIC
-209 RYQAICGLKAAESL
+209 GLKAAESL
-223 EKRWLESV
+223 EKIWLESV

-239 VATWSAYIRE
+239 VASWSAYIRE

-261 AHGSIR
+261 AHGSDR

-277 SGQGDLLGYVGT
+277 SGQGELMGYVGT

-349 AKKLDDKATSR
+349 AKKLDEKATSR

-367 NATSQMQLI
+367 NAISQMQLI

-424 LDTSVGSVY
+424 LDTSIGSVY

-458 RVDVKL
+458 RVEVRL
-464 SKYFGF
+464 SKYLGF
-470 SISDFGYAQS
+470 SISDLE
-480 NDLGLESDGFGYAQ
+480 LGSD
-494 SNDLGLESDGKN
+494 DEN
-506 LDSSNIDESSNL
+506 LDSLDTDKSSNL
-518 KSQIQNSK
+518 QSKIQNSK
-526 FQYAQIQVIDT
+526 SQYAQIQVIDT

-577 VELHKGTI
+577 VELHKGAI
-585 FAQSLGA
+585 FAQSLGT

-597 FTVRLPLLDSR
+597 FTVRLPLLQDNR
-608 GNRGNREAT
+608 GNRASREAT
-617 GEISSPMASTPL
+617 GEISSVASTPL

-638 DEADTRNFLSFMFEE
+638 DETDTRNFLSFMFEE
-653 YGAFATAVAS
+653 YGAFATAVGS

-706 CIPAIALTAYTR
+706 HIPAIALTAYTR
-718 EEDRLE
+718 EEDRLK

-735 KPIDPNKLIAVVANV
+735 KPIDPTKLITVVANV
-750 LELSL
+750 LELPL
-755 EVPVS
+755 EVSVS

>member
-1 MESKVNI
+1 MEPKVNI

-111 DPNAL
+111 DPN
-116 GAVDYL
+116 
-122 LKPLDPNILTSKVTV
+122 ILTSKVIV
-137 FVELFKKTEAVKEQT
+137 FVELFKKTEAVKEQA
-152 AQLVVVNTELRQSEE
+152 AQLVAVNTELRQSEE

-180 FEIDTEGGCKYTNPR
+180 FETDTEGNCKYTNPR
-195 YQAICEGGCKYTNP
+195 YQT
-209 RYQAICGLKAAESL
+209 ICGLKAAESL

-231 HPEDKERA
+231 YLEDRERA
-239 VATWSAYIRE
+239 IASWSAYICE

-261 AHGSIR
+261 TQTSIR

-277 SGQGDLLGYVGT
+277 SSQGELLGYVGT

-367 NATSQMQLI
+367 NAISQMQLI

-413 AEPKDIKLNTV
+413 AEPKDIQLSTV
-424 LDTSVGSVY
+424 LDTTVGSVY
-433 GDPARLQQVVWNL
+433 GDPARLQQIVWNL

-458 RVDVKL
+458 KVEVKL
-464 SKYFGF
+464 STYFGF
-470 SISDFGYAQS
+470 SISDFG
-480 NDLGLESDGFGYAQ
+480 LGSD
-494 SNDLGLESDGKN
+494 SEN
-506 LDSSNIDESSNL
+506 LESSNTDENSNL
-518 KSQIQNSK
+518 RSQIPNSK
-526 FQYAQIQVIDT
+526 SQYAQIQVIDT

-585 FAQSLGA
+585 LAQSSGS

-597 FTVRLPLLDSR
+597 FTVRLPLLQD
-608 GNRGNREAT
+608 NRGNREAT
-617 GEISSPMASTPL
+617 GKISSPVASTPL

-653 YGAFATAVAS
+653 YGAFATAVGS
-663 VDEALAVLEQAKPD
+663 VDEALAVLEQTKPD

-706 CIPAIALTAYTR
+706 RIPAIALTAYTR

-724 ALSAGFQQHLS
+724 VLSAGFQQHLS
-735 KPIDPNKLIAVVANV
+735 KPIDPNKLIAAVANI
-750 LELSL
+750 LELPL

>member
-1 MESKVNI
+1 MQMEPKVNI

-111 DPNAL
+111 DPN
-116 GAVDYL
+116 
-122 LKPLDPNILTSKVTV
+122 ILTSKVTV
-137 FVELFKKTEAVKEQT
+137 FVELFKKTEAVKQQA
-152 AQLVVVNTELRQSEE
+152 AQLVAMNAELRQSEE
-167 RFRSLSTCSPVGI
+167 RLRSLSTCSPVGI
-180 FEIDTEGGCKYTNPR
+180 FEIDTEGGCRYTNPR
-195 YQAICEGGCKYTNP
+195 YQI
-209 RYQAICGLKAAESL
+209 ICGLKATESL
-223 EKRWLESV
+223 EKSWLESV
-231 HPEDKERA
+231 HPEDRERA
-239 VATWSAYIRE
+239 VASWSNYICE

-261 AHGSIR
+261 AQGIIR

-277 SGQGDLLGYVGT
+277 SGQGELLGYVGT

-349 AKKLDDKATSR
+349 SKKLDDKATSR

-367 NATSQMQLI
+367 NAISQMQLI

-413 AEPKDIKLNTV
+413 AEPKEIQLNTI

-433 GDPARLQQVVWNL
+433 GDPARLQQIVWNL

-458 RVDVKL
+458 RVEVNL
-464 SKYFGF
+464 SIVCSEEQTTQK
-470 SISDFGYAQS
+470 
-480 NDLGLESDGFGYAQ
+480 
-494 SNDLGLESDGKN
+494 
-506 LDSSNIDESSNL
+506 
-518 KSQIQNSK
+518 
-526 FQYAQIQVIDT
+526 YAQIQVIDT

-585 FAQSLGA
+585 SAQSPGS

-597 FTVRLPLLDSR
+597 FTVRLPLLQD
-608 GNRGNREAT
+608 NRGNRENREAT
-617 GEISSPMASTPL
+617 GGISSSVASTPL
-629 AGLRVLVVD
+629 AGLKVLVVD

-653 YGAFATAVAS
+653 YGAIATAVAS
-663 VDEALAVLEQAKPD
+663 VDEALAVLEQAKAD

-706 CIPAIALTAYTR
+706 CMPAIALTAYTR

-724 ALSAGFQQHLS
+724 ALSAGFQQYLS
-735 KPIDPNKLIAVVANV
+735 KPIDPTKLIAMVASV
-750 LELSL
+750 LKLPVQ
-755 EVPVS
+755 VPVS

>member
-1 MESKVNI
+1 MQMEPKVNI

-111 DPNAL
+111 DPN
-116 GAVDYL
+116 
-122 LKPLDPNILTSKVTV
+122 ILTSKVTV
-137 FVELFKKTEAVKEQT
+137 FVELFKKTEAVKQQA
-152 AQLVVVNTELRQSEE
+152 AQLVAVNAELRQSEE
-167 RFRSLSTCSPVGI
+167 RLRSLSTCSPVGI
-180 FEIDTEGGCKYTNPR
+180 FEIDTEGGSRYTNPR
-195 YQAICEGGCKYTNP
+195 YQT
-209 RYQAICGLKAAESL
+209 ICGLKAAESL
-223 EKRWLESV
+223 EKKWLESV
-231 HPEDKERA
+231 HPEDRERA
-239 VATWSAYIRE
+239 VTSWSNYIRE

-261 AHGSIR
+261 AYGIVR

-277 SGQGDLLGYVGT
+277 SGQGELLGYVGT

-349 AKKLDDKATSR
+349 SKKLDEKATSR

-413 AEPKDIKLNTV
+413 AEAKDIKLNTV

-458 RVDVKL
+458 RVEVNL
-464 SKYFGF
+464 SVICGEEQQTTHK
-470 SISDFGYAQS
+470 
-480 NDLGLESDGFGYAQ
+480 
-494 SNDLGLESDGKN
+494 
-506 LDSSNIDESSNL
+506 
-518 KSQIQNSK
+518 
-526 FQYAQIQVIDT
+526 YAQIQVTDT

-577 VELHKGTI
+577 VELHKGRI
-585 FAQSLGA
+585 FAQSLGT
-592 GQGAT
+592 GEGAT
-597 FTVRLPLLDSR
+597 FTVKLPLLQDNRGSR
-608 GNRGNREAT
+608 GSREAT
-617 GEISSPMASTPL
+617 GEISSPVAATPL

-706 CIPAIALTAYTR
+706 RIPAIALTAYTR

-735 KPIDPNKLIAVVANV
+735 KPIDPTKLIAMVANV
-750 LELSL
+750 LKLPL

>member
-1 MESKVNI
+1 MQMEPKVNI

-111 DPNAL
+111 DPN
-116 GAVDYL
+116 
-122 LKPLDPNILTSKVTV
+122 ILTSKVTV
-137 FVELFKKTEAVKEQT
+137 FVELFKKTEAVKQQT
-152 AQLVVVNTELRQSEE
+152 AQLVAVNTELRQSEE

-180 FEIDTEGGCKYTNPR
+180 FETDTEGDCKYTNPR
-195 YQAICEGGCKYTNP
+195 YQV
-209 RYQAICGLKAAESL
+209 ICGLKAAESL
-223 EKRWLESV
+223 EKKWLESV

-239 VATWSAYIRE
+239 IASWSAYIYE
-249 GRDYSEEFRFQT
+249 GREYSEEFRFQA
-261 AHGSIR
+261 AHGNIR

-277 SGQGDLLGYVGT
+277 SSQGDLLGYVGT

-349 AKKLDDKATSR
+349 AKKLDEKATSR

-367 NATSQMQLI
+367 NAISQMQLI

-413 AEPKDIKLNTV
+413 AEPKDIQLSTV
-424 LDTSVGSVY
+424 LDTSIGSVY
-433 GDPARLQQVVWNL
+433 GDPARLQQIVWNL

-458 RVDVKL
+458 RVEVRL
-464 SKYFGF
+464 SKHFGF
-470 SISDFGYAQS
+470 SISDFGVSATSTSLSTTQS
-480 NDLGLESDGFGYAQ
+480 NNFGFESHG
-494 SNDLGLESDGKN
+494 EN
-506 LDSSNIDESSNL
+506 LDSSNTEESNNL
-518 KSQIQNSK
+518 KSVLENSDGREPSLKLSAKSQNSK
-526 FQYAQIQVIDT
+526 SQYAQIQVIDT

-585 FAQSLGA
+585 FAQSLGS

-597 FTVRLPLLDSR
+597 FTVRLPLLQD
-608 GNRGNREAT
+608 NRGGRTSREAT
-617 GEISSPMASTPL
+617 GETFSSVPSTPL

-684 MSEQDGYTLI
+684 MSGQDGYTLI

-706 CIPAIALTAYTR
+706 RIPAIALTAYTR
-718 EEDRLE
+718 EEDRLK

-735 KPIDPNKLIAVVANV
+735 KPIDPNKLIAAVANV
-750 LELSL
+750 LELPL

>member
-1 MESKVNI
+1 MQMEPKVNI

-39 EALRCLLHQD
+39 EALRCLLNQD
-49 FAVIL
+49 YAVIL

-87 FSTSDQMLFK
+87 FSSSDQMLFK
-97 GYALGAVDYLLKPL
+97 GY
-111 DPNAL
+111 AL

-137 FVELFKKTEAVKEQT
+137 FVELFKKTEAVKQQA
-152 AQLVVVNTELRQSEE
+152 AQLVAVNAELRQSEE
-167 RFRSLSTCSPVGI
+167 RLRSLSTCSPVGI
-180 FEIDTEGGCKYTNPR
+180 FEIDTEGGCRYTNPR
-195 YQAICEGGCKYTNP
+195 YQT
-209 RYQAICGLKAAESL
+209 ICGLKAAESL

-231 HPEDKERA
+231 HPEDRERA
-239 VATWSAYIRE
+239 VTSWSDYIRE
-249 GRDYSEEFRFQT
+249 GRNYSEEFRFQT
-261 AHGSIR
+261 AQGIVR

-277 SGQGDLLGYVGT
+277 SGQGELLGYVGT
-289 LEDITERKQ
+289 LEDITEGKQ

-349 AKKLDDKATSR
+349 SKKLDEKATSR

-367 NATSQMQLI
+367 NAMSQMQLI

-413 AEPKDIKLNTV
+413 AEAKDIKLNTV
-424 LDTSVGSVY
+424 LNTSVGSVY

-458 RVDVKL
+458 RVEVRL
-464 SKYFGF
+464 SAYFGS
-470 SISDFGYAQS
+470 SISDFGFAQS
-480 NDLGLESDGFGYAQ
+480 NDFGLGSDG
-494 SNDLGLESDGKN
+494 EN
-506 LDSSNIDESSNL
+506 LDSSNTDEGSNP
-518 KSQIQNSK
+518 KFKIQNSK
-526 FQYAQIQVIDT
+526 SQYAQIQVIDT

-547 KVFER
+547 KVFDR

-585 FAQSLGA
+585 FAQSPGA
-592 GQGAT
+592 GEGAT
-597 FTVRLPLLDSR
+597 FTVRLPLLQDNR
-608 GNRGNREAT
+608 ANRGNREAT
-617 GEISSPMASTPL
+617 GEISSPVASVPL
-629 AGLRVLVVD
+629 AGLKVLVVD
-638 DEADTRNFLSFMFEE
+638 DQADTRNFLSFMFEE
-653 YGAFATAVAS
+653 YGAIATAVAS
-663 VDEALAVLEQAKPD
+663 VDEALTVIEQAKAD

-706 CIPAIALTAYTR
+706 RIPAIALTAYTR

-724 ALSAGFQQHLS
+724 ALTAGFQQHLS
-735 KPIDPNKLIAVVANV
+735 KPIDPTKLIAMVVNV
-750 LELSL
+750 LKLPQ